1 MISVSD
7 SFKKAIKDFNRN
19 IYGYVE
25 VDYQHDEYS
34 LSVDKIPQLSNISLD
49 DGSGLFSNKKVMT
62 KYATLETNYT
72 LLDGSFV
79 VWNENIKSIDLSKV
93 NDEEIPKIIEEYK
106 PKVKEVV
113 IPIPKRKVRKRRLFA
128 FLDEEDD

>member
-34 LSVDKIPQLSNISLD
+34 LSVDKIPQLSDISLD

-79 VWNENIKSIDLSKV
+79 VWNENIKSIDGIV
-93 NDEEIPKIIEEYK
+93 TEDIFNDINDTEIIIENQ
-106 PKVKEVV
+106 
-113 IPIPKRKVRKRRLFA
+113 F
-128 FLDEEDD
+128 